1 MTESHRN
8 FHRQLITQWINTL
21 LNEAPLNSIN
31 IEKQL
36 TADSSKSIITQHED
50 FSDQPDHQFVFQ
62 LHQLAKLP
70 GGVAEQTL
78 GQRLITTCITSY
90 PHWVGIIP
98 RDLFWYFGGD
108 CMHFLGD
115 EEIEQ
120 FQRLDELS
128 VEKSDFTTYEALRRH
143 TLNLN

>member
-8 FHRQLITQWINTL
+8 FHRQLITQWVNTL

-31 IEKQL
+31 IEEQL
-36 TADSSKSIITQHED
+36 AADSSKSIITQHED

-70 GGVAEQTL
+70 GGVEEQTQ
-78 GQRLITTCITSY
+78 GQRLITTCIKNY
-90 PHWVGIIP
+90 PHWVNIIP

-115 EEIEQ
+115 EEIDQ

-128 VEKSDFTTYEALRRH
+128 IEESGFTTYEALRSH
-143 TLNLN
+143 TLSLN